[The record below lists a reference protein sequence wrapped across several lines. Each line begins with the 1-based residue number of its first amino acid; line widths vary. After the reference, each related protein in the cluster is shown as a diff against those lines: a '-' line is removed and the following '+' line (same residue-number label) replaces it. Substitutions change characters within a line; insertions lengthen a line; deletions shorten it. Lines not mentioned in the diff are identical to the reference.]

1 MSSTAA
7 QVRARLPRIAEVAVN
22 RARLTVVPRPRTRPR
37 APRVPFVTLVSV
49 IMLGGVIGLLMFNT
63 SMQQASF
70 RAAALEQQAADL
82 TAQQEALRMELQAL
96 RDPQRISIKAQQMDM
111 VMPAGGPLVLPLGG
125 GEVLGDEQTV
135 APGFT
140 LPESFPGA
148 QRPAALD
155 LDPVTVRERSGN
167 DRQGR
172 ADNRADSRNGARNGA
187 RNGDRDGAPN
197 GERRR

>member
-7 QVRARLPRIAEVAVN
+7 QVRSRLPRIAEVAVK

-49 IMLGGVIGLLMFNT
+49 ILLAGVIGLLMFNT

-70 RAAALEQQAADL
+70 RAAALEQQADDL
-82 TAQQEALRMELQAL
+82 TAQQEALSLRLQAL
-96 RDPQRISIKAQQMDM
+96 RDPQRIATEAQRMDM
-111 VMPAGGPLVLPLGG
+111 VLPAGGPLVIDLAT
-125 GEVLGDEQTV
+125 GEVLGDQGADRPV
-135 APGFT
+135 YR
-140 LPESFPGA
+140 LPESYPGP

-155 LDPVTVRERSGN
+155 PDPVVVRERPSNAVGDPN
-167 DRQGR
+167 G
-172 ADNRADSRNGARNGA
+172 RNG